1 MRKLARVWM
10 FNGIIICR
18 LTRKKEIQR
27 GLTGFIHG
35 QQYHQMNQNQKES
48 YVTGVID
55 GLIFAFVVTKQISSQ
70 RWLEE
75 CIKDMRVDQ
84 LTAIVSKYIADNPEY
99 SQATANGLVFNTLVN
114 LCKK

>member
-1 MRKLARVWM
+1 MPSD
-10 FNGIIICR
+10 
-18 LTRKKEIQR
+18 KKEIDTK

-55 GLIFAFVVTKQISSQ
+55 GLIFAFVVTKQTSSQ

-75 CIKDMRVDQ
+75 CMKGMRVDQ